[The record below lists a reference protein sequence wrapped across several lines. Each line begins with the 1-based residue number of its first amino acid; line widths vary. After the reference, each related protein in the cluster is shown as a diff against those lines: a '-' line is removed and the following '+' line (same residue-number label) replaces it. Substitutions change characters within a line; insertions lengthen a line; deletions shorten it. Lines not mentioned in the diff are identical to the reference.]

1 MPMNIDPTP
10 RGPPPPLAPP
20 PGAARQPPPP
30 GARRPLPPRP
40 RARPRPRPARPA
52 GSSILGSVTKG
63 VASLGDRIKCAAED
77 LYAEQQLGDK
87 QYIRQQ
93 LDCVL
98 NRGPCDE
105 NGTLIRSECY
115 SCRGRASE
123 GRTHVNGHISL
134 AGMAPD
140 ILRGLCPRPC
150 DECKRNKIRKA
161 MAVISREY
169 PREWSDITRQYGR

>member
-1 MPMNIDPTP
+1 M
-10 RGPPPPLAPP
+10 
-20 PGAARQPPPP
+20 
-30 GARRPLPPRP
+30 
-40 RARPRPRPARPA
+40 
-52 GSSILGSVTKG
+52 TKG

-77 LYAEQQLGDK
+77 LYAERQLGDK

-98 NRGPCDE
+98 SRGPCDE
-105 NGTLIRSECY
+105 NGTLIRSECL
-115 SCRGRASE
+115 SHTCGPRGGKGYE
-123 GRTHVNGHISL
+123 LCNGHISL

-169 PREWSDITRQYGR
+169 PLEWSEITRQYGR